1 MTSAVDTANGSKAQL
16 AHRWIT
22 ERITDRTYRPGHR
35 LVLAPIAAELGISV
49 VPVREAIRLLEAEG
63 LVTFTRNVGAQ
74 VAIIDPDRYT
84 DAMEALGILEA
95 AATALAAPLL
105 DGPAVGRARSI
116 NAQLISCLPD
126 PSRPDD
132 FVPHDFTELNLR
144 FHTVLFEQCPN
155 AQLLADVHRGW
166 QRLNTIRDSTFAVVP
181 ERARESVAEHERLLI
196 MIENR
201 SDPWQIERSARQHR
215 LATLN
220 AYRDHNAQHG
230 QSTERTEG
238 GAR

>member
-1 MTSAVDTANGSKAQL
+1 MISPVDTSAASKAEL

-22 ERITDRTYRPGHR
+22 ERIADRTYRPGHR

-63 LVTFTRNVGAQ
+63 LVTFTRNIGAQ
-74 VAIIDPDRYT
+74 VAVIDPDRYT
-84 DAMEALGILEA
+84 DAMETLGILEA

-105 DGPAVGRARSI
+105 DREDVERARRI
-116 NAQLISCLPD
+116 NAEMINSLPD
-126 PSRPDD
+126 PSHPDD

-155 AQLLADVHRGW
+155 AQVLADVHRSW

-181 ERARESVAEHERLLI
+181 DRARESVAEHERLLI

-201 SDPWQIERSARQHR
+201 SDPWQIERSAREHR
-215 LATLN
+215 LATLH
-220 AYRDHNAQHG
+220 AYRDHNARAR
-230 QSTERTEG
+230 SAEPTDG
-238 GAR
+238 GTR